1 METRASH
8 LIVGLFVLAGA
19 AVLAAFG
26 LWLAKADIDRTYDRY
41 DVIFTGSVNGLQ
53 EGSQVQFR
61 GVPVGRV
68 MSITIDEADIARII
82 ATIEVAAGTPV
93 KSDMRAT
100 LAPQGITGLANIQL
114 VGGLQSSPALEPN
127 EGEERA
133 QIEALPSAIERV
145 FESAPEL
152 LSSAVDIMEQLELLL
167 STENI
172 DKASALITDVR
183 ELVGGLDARAAAI
196 EPLLASLTVASDTI
210 AETAG
215 QASTTLEATTSAV
228 QAAEQ
233 RFSELVEAS
242 QSTLADASQAAISV
256 RNLSYDIDR
265 TFSNLERPLDDF
277 SQSGLYDFTEMVR
290 EVRQLVATLSRIS
303 KELER
308 DPAGFLIGGNNRG
321 FTAE

>member
-8 LIVGLFVLAGA
+8 LIVGLFVLVGSL
-19 AVLAAFG
+19 VLAAFG
-26 LWLAKADIDRTYDRY
+26 LWLAKTDVDRTFDEY

-68 MSITIDEADIARII
+68 RSIAIDEADIAQII

-93 KSDMRAT
+93 KTDTRAT
-100 LAPQGITGLANIQL
+100 LALQGITGLANIQL
-114 VGGLQSSPALEPN
+114 IGGLQDSPELRPA
-127 EGEERA
+127 EGQRRGR
-133 QIEALPSAIERV
+133 IPTLPSAIERV
-145 FESAPEL
+145 FESTPEL
-152 LSSAVDIMEQLELLL
+152 LARAVEIMAQLDLLL
-167 STENI
+167 SDDNI
-172 DKASALITDVR
+172 DAVGSVIG
-183 ELVGGLDARAAAI
+183 ELQGLLTQLNAQAAAI
-196 EPLLASLTVASDTI
+196 EPLRISVQAAADAITG
-210 AETAG
+210 TAG
-215 QASTTLEATTSAV
+215 QATATLQTTRQALVDAEENFAALTEAT
-228 QAAEQ
+228 QG
-233 RFSELVEAS
+233 
-242 QSTLADASQAAISV
+242 TLANASQAALAV

-321 FTAE
+321 FSAE